1 MQKYQN
7 NVQSSTGQALA
18 GVSVRVQNYPAGTD
32 ATIYSDNGITQAAN
46 PLTTD
51 SNGAFSFY
59 AANGRYQLQISGK
72 GVTGLTVT
80 DIALMDLTGS
90 GAAGLPT
97 TLPGSAGAV
106 WNNGGAISIS

>member
-59 AANGRYQLQISGK
+59 AANGHYSLQVSGK
-72 GVTGLTVT
+72 GIAGQTVS
-80 DIALMDLTGS
+80 DVLLMDLTNLP
-90 GAAGLPT
+90 GA
-97 TLPGSAGAV
+97 LPGSAGTV
-106 WNNGGAISIS
+106 WNNGGAVSIS